1 MKPAA
6 VTGRFSMATIENT
19 PSEPA
24 AAPVRPAP
32 GRPGLE
38 IDRLYEAL
46 VRLNGS
52 DLHLKV
58 GQPPFMRVKGALQP
72 LKAPRIDDEQMRKLC
87 LPMLN
92 ERQRKIL
99 DTDGGCDFAYSCVVD
114 GVRWRFRVNLLTQQ
128 GALGMVARRVN
139 NTIPDFEK
147 LFLPPAIERLCQLDQ
162 GMVLLAGVTGSGKST
177 TIGSML
183 NYINRNYRKHILT
196 LEDPIEF
203 VFTEDKCLINQR
215 EIGTDVKN
223 FEIGMKH
230 AVRED
235 PDIILVGEL
244 RDVETFKTAI
254 HAAETGHLVFGT
266 IHAASAPSTVTRI
279 LDLFPQEEHAAI
291 RSAIAFNMKG
301 IVAQKLLKSIKPGVS
316 RVPVVEMMF
325 FDVLVRKYVLEEQDH
340 LLADHIKKSHR
351 DGMQDFTMSLKSLI
365 DQGLIDRQD
374 ALEIAPN
381 REALTM
387 ALKGIGVM

>member
-1 MKPAA
+1 M
-6 VTGRFSMATIENT
+6 STIESA
-19 PSEPA
+19 PSDVA
-24 AAPVRPAP
+24 KPV
-32 GRPGLE
+32 GTNGYKHE
-38 IDRLYEAL
+38 IDRLFEAL
-46 VRLNGS
+46 VKLSGS
-52 DLHLKV
+52 DLHLKAD
-58 GQPPFMRVKGALQP
+58 QPPIIRVKGTLQP
-72 LKAPRIDDEQMRKLC
+72 LKHPKIDDAKMRQLC
-87 LPMLN
+87 MPIMS
-92 ERQRKIL
+92 ERQRRIFEEE
-99 DTDGGCDFAYSCVVD
+99 GGVDFAHTCVVD

-128 GALGMVARRVN
+128 GAMGMVARRVN
-139 NTIPDFEK
+139 NTIPDFK
-147 LFLPPAIERLCQLDQ
+147 GLFLPDSIERLCVLDQ

-183 NYINRNYRKHILT
+183 NYINRTYRKHILT

-215 EIGTDVKN
+215 EIGSDVKN

-266 IHAASAPSTVTRI
+266 IHAASASSCIGRI
-279 LDLFPQEEHAAI
+279 LDLFPQEEHASI

-301 IVAQKLLKSIKPGVS
+301 IIAQKLLKSIKPGVS
-316 RVPVVEMMF
+316 RVPVCEVMF

-340 LLADHIKKSHR
+340 LIADHIKKSFR
-351 DGMQDFTMSLKSLI
+351 DGMQDFTQSLKSLI
-365 DQGLIDRQD
+365 DQQLIDRND
-374 ALEIAPN
+374 AMEIAPN
-381 REALTM
+381 REALEM
-387 ALKGIGVM
+387 ALKGIGVT